1 MNKEEYANKLQRPY
15 ELEELKAGMWIFDN
29 KLKNCFLI
37 YKITNKEKWQIVV
50 YRSYLDDI
58 LDILNFEENRFFPV
72 IKIEDNWK
80 EIFDK
85 GDFKN
90 DN

>member
-1 MNKEEYANKLQRPY
+1 MNKEEYA
-15 ELEELKAGMWIFDN
+15 N

-37 YKITNKEKWQIVV
+37 YKITNKEKQQIVV

-72 IKIEDNWK
+72 IKTEDNWK

-90 DN
+90 DNQRKYSRMEKKRI